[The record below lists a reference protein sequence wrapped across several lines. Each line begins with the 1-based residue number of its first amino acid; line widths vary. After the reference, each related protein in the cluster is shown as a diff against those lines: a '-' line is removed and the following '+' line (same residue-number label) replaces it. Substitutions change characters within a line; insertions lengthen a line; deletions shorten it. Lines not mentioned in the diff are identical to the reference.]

1 MTTTTT
7 RDQVPEHLVVDFDVY
22 DPNVTMPVD
31 RMQEEVAKLAALG
44 PVVFSTAHG
53 GHWIVTHYDE
63 VHQVLKDTTT
73 FSSYPNNLVDAG
85 QGKFIPIEYD
95 PPEHTAYRKALQP
108 LFNPSRM
115 RKLEGQIRDL
125 VNELVDGFAA
135 EGKAE
140 YIAEFAHEL
149 PARVFLALMGW
160 PIEDAPLFTEATD
173 IAMNGKPTDTT
184 PEEAAQSRTEA
195 AYSMFSYF
203 GEVIAARRSGEIGD
217 DITAEIM
224 NSNLELDDES
234 RPPTDDELTRMFFL
248 LLIAGLHTVQG
259 SLAWAIVHLAAHP
272 EQRDRIIADPS
283 LVPGAVEE
291 ILRIE
296 AAVSM
301 GRRATKDVDFGEVR
315 MRDGD
320 QVLVMLCGAN
330 RDSGEFE
337 RPDDVDVER
346 FPNRHL
352 SFGSGPHR
360 CIGSHL
366 ARVELKIALEELHRR
381 IPDYRPDPDNP
392 PVVLPSQVR
401 GFQSLPILFTPAS
414 A

>member
-7 RDQVPEHLVVDFDVY
+7 LDEVPEHLVVDFDVY
-22 DPNVTMPVD
+22 DPKVTMPVD
-31 RMQEEVAKLAALG
+31 RMQEEVAKLAAIG
-44 PVVFSTAHG
+44 PVVYSTAHG

-63 VHQVLKDTTT
+63 VHRILKDPAR

-95 PPEHTAYRKALQP
+95 PPEHTSYRKALQP
-108 LFNPSRM
+108 LFNPARM
-115 RKLEGQIRDL
+115 RKLEGRIREL
-125 VNELVDGFAA
+125 VNELLDGFA
-135 EGKAE
+135 GKGQAE
-140 YIAEFAHEL
+140 YISEFAHEL
-149 PARVFLALMGW
+149 PARAFLALMGW
-160 PIEDAPLFTEATD
+160 PVEDAPLFTEATD

-195 AYSMFSYF
+195 AYSMFGYF
-203 GEVIAARRSGEIGD
+203 GQVIAARRSGEIGD
-217 DITAEIM
+217 DVTAEIM
-224 NSNLELDDES
+224 NFELELDDET

-259 SLAWAIVHLAAHP
+259 SLAWMIVHLAAHP
-272 EQRDRIIADPS
+272 EQRDRILADPS
-283 LVPGAVEE
+283 RVPGAVEE
-291 ILRIE
+291 ILRVE
-296 AAVSM
+296 AAVAA
-301 GRRATKDVDFGEVR
+301 GRKAVADIELGGVR
-315 MRDGD
+315 IRDGD
-320 QVLVMLCGAN
+320 QILLMLCGAN
-330 RDSGEFE
+330 RDGDQFTE
-337 RPDDVDVER
+337 PAGVNVER

-366 ARVELKIALEELHRR
+366 ARIELTIAMEELHQR

-401 GFQSLPILFTPAS
+401 GFASLPILFTPEG
-414 A
+414 

>member
-1 MTTTTT
+1 
-7 RDQVPEHLVVDFDVY
+7 
-22 DPNVTMPVD
+22 
-31 RMQEEVAKLAALG
+31 
-44 PVVFSTAHG
+44 
-53 GHWIVTHYDE
+53 
-63 VHQVLKDTTT
+63 
-73 FSSYPNNLVDAG
+73 
-85 QGKFIPIEYD
+85 
-95 PPEHTAYRKALQP
+95 
-108 LFNPSRM
+108 
-115 RKLEGQIRDL
+115 
-125 VNELVDGFAA
+125 
-135 EGKAE
+135 
-140 YIAEFAHEL
+140 
-149 PARVFLALMGW
+149 
-160 PIEDAPLFTEATD
+160 
-173 IAMNGKPTDTT
+173 
-184 PEEAAQSRTEA
+184 
-195 AYSMFSYF
+195 
-203 GEVIAARRSGEIGD
+203 
-217 DITAEIM
+217 
-224 NSNLELDDES
+224 
-234 RPPTDDELTRMFFL
+234 MFFL

-272 EQRDRIIADPS
+272 EQRDRLIADPS

-366 ARVELKIALEELHRR
+366 ARIELKIALEELHRR
-381 IPDYRPDPDNP
+381 IPDYRPDPDDP

-401 GFQSLPILFTPAS
+401 GFQSLPIRFTPSGPDVGS
-414 A
+414 AMRRR